1 MPVITIE
8 GSHMSK
14 EKKAK
19 LVKQV
24 VAAASA
30 VMEISEDAFVT
41 IIREND
47 YDNIG
52 NGTQLLSDK
61 LGQ

>member
-8 GSHMSK
+8 GAHMSK

-24 VAAASA
+24 VGVASA
-30 VMEISEDAFVT
+30 VMEIPEDAFVT

-52 NGTQLLSDK
+52 NGTQLLSDR